1 LTGLRSFSLIDYL
14 SPRNQI
20 YPSYSTSYLQHL
32 GLRPF
37 ATAVRLRPFATAV
50 RLRPFATAV
59 RLRFLP
65 VFLNLI
71 SPWRKGYHT
80 QFIMDNKEVKKL
92 QEQLMAK
99 DCEVSQLREEIEKLK
114 EELDVWVNPTG
125 EVVMNREGMMLYEAS
140 QEENKKLKE
149 QQELLKVGI
158 RKELDILANSKSSY
172 PATRSHTELQKKN
185 EELKKD
191 LYETK
196 CKVENYEKYL
206 LDNEEEIKKLKK
218 ENEELKE
225 NKGWWRHQI
234 VKTLGWDEK
243 EGAKWNAPY
252 EHDVKV
258 RDIFETLEDYI
269 YLVRGGDKHDPETG
283 EVIGNTPS
291 LKEIKEENEE
301 LKEKL
306 EKMEEQLHKLMF
318 CQSKGA
324 EMYGN
329 QNKLLREKI
338 EKLTKE
344 LELRDCG
351 SKEEAIARGLME
363 ENEELKAEVD
373 KWRVAHQMGAEIPLM
388 IEKLKKKIEK
398 QDEII
403 LIKDHEYDELKKN
416 LELSEKLVKVE
427 AELFEKVEW
436 VEIIRCPDGW
446 SVGGSGT
453 IPDIFQPEEE
463 D

>member
-1 LTGLRSFSLIDYL
+1 
-14 SPRNQI
+14 
-20 YPSYSTSYLQHL
+20 
-32 GLRPF
+32 
-37 ATAVRLRPFATAV
+37 
-50 RLRPFATAV
+50 
-59 RLRFLP
+59 
-65 VFLNLI
+65 
-71 SPWRKGYHT
+71 
-80 QFIMDNKEVKKL
+80 
-92 QEQLMAK
+92 MAK
-99 DCEVSQLREEIEKLK
+99 DCEVSQLREEIGILK

-140 QEENKKLKE
+140 QEENEKLKEQQELLQKEHQEQIKFYRLCPSSACPPNRRDNPPTKDEFIKHLCDENVMLRTEIKGYQELEQELLKKEEAVRSLCKKTLEENEKLKEDNKKFKE

-172 PATRSHTELQKKN
+172 PATRSHTELQKEN
-185 EELKKD
+185 E
-191 LYETK
+191 
-196 CKVENYEKYL
+196 
-206 LDNEEEIKKLKK
+206 KLKK

-225 NKGWWRHQI
+225 NEGWWRHQI

-258 RDIFETLEDYI
+258 RDIFETIEDYI

-301 LKEKL
+301 LK
-306 EKMEEQLHKLMF
+306 
-318 CQSKGA
+318 
-324 EMYGN
+324 
-329 QNKLLREKI
+329 
-338 EKLTKE
+338 
-344 LELRDCG
+344 
-351 SKEEAIARGLME
+351 
-363 ENEELKAEVD
+363 AEVV
-373 KWRVAHQMGAEIPLM
+373 KWRVAHQIGDEIPLM

-436 VEIIRCPDGW
+436 VDEEENQNGDKVW

-453 IPDIFQPEEE
+453 LPDIFQTEEE

>member
-1 LTGLRSFSLIDYL
+1 
-14 SPRNQI
+14 
-20 YPSYSTSYLQHL
+20 
-32 GLRPF
+32 
-37 ATAVRLRPFATAV
+37 
-50 RLRPFATAV
+50 
-59 RLRFLP
+59 
-65 VFLNLI
+65 
-71 SPWRKGYHT
+71 
-80 QFIMDNKEVKKL
+80 MDNKEVKKL

-99 DCEVSQLREEIEKLK
+99 DCEVSQLREEIGILK

-140 QEENKKLKE
+140 QEENEKLKEQQELLQKEHQEQIKFYRLCPSSACPPNRRDNPPTKDEFIKHLCDENVMLRTEIKGYQELEQELLKKEEAVRSLCKKTLEENEKLKEDNKKFKE

-172 PATRSHTELQKKN
+172 PATRSHTELQKEN
-185 EELKKD
+185 E
-191 LYETK
+191 
-196 CKVENYEKYL
+196 
-206 LDNEEEIKKLKK
+206 KLKK

-225 NKGWWRHQI
+225 NEGWWRHQI

-258 RDIFETLEDYI
+258 RDIFETIEDYI

-291 LKEIKEENEE
+291 LKEIKEENE
-301 LKEKL
+301 
-306 EKMEEQLHKLMF
+306 
-318 CQSKGA
+318 
-324 EMYGN
+324 
-329 QNKLLREKI
+329 
-338 EKLTKE
+338 KLTKE

-363 ENEELKAEVD
+363 ENEKLKEEVELKKDAWCPELILKDLYENTNYKDPSLTIKDYIQKIEAEN
-373 KWRVAHQMGAEIPLM
+373 E
-388 IEKLKKKIEK
+388 ELKKKIEK

-436 VEIIRCPDGW
+436 VDEEEKNGGEKVW

-453 IPDIFQPEEE
+453 LPDIFQTEEE

>member
-1 LTGLRSFSLIDYL
+1 
-14 SPRNQI
+14 
-20 YPSYSTSYLQHL
+20 
-32 GLRPF
+32 
-37 ATAVRLRPFATAV
+37 
-50 RLRPFATAV
+50 
-59 RLRFLP
+59 
-65 VFLNLI
+65 
-71 SPWRKGYHT
+71 
-80 QFIMDNKEVKKL
+80 MDNKEVKKL

-99 DCEVSQLREEIEKLK
+99 DCEVSQLREEIGILK

-140 QEENKKLKE
+140 QEENEKLKEQQELLQKEHQEQIKFYRLCPSSACPPNRRDNPPTKDEFIKHLCDENVMLRTEIKGYQELEQELLKKEEAVRSLCKKTLEENEKLKEDNKKFKE

-172 PATRSHTELQKKN
+172 PATRSHTELQKEN
-185 EELKKD
+185 E
-191 LYETK
+191 
-196 CKVENYEKYL
+196 
-206 LDNEEEIKKLKK
+206 KLKK

-225 NKGWWRHQI
+225 NEGWWRHQI

-258 RDIFETLEDYI
+258 RDIFETIEDYI

-301 LKEKL
+301 LK
-306 EKMEEQLHKLMF
+306 
-318 CQSKGA
+318 
-324 EMYGN
+324 
-329 QNKLLREKI
+329 
-338 EKLTKE
+338 T
-344 LELRDCG
+344 
-351 SKEEAIARGLME
+351 
-363 ENEELKAEVD
+363 EVV
-373 KWRVAHQMGAEIPLM
+373 KWRVAHQIGAEIPLM

-427 AELFEKVEW
+427 AELFEKVEC
-436 VEIIRCPDGW
+436 VDEEENQNGDKVW

-453 IPDIFQPEEE
+453 LPDIFQTEEE
-463 D
+463 DWCVLNFKLSCS

>member
-1 LTGLRSFSLIDYL
+1 
-14 SPRNQI
+14 
-20 YPSYSTSYLQHL
+20 
-32 GLRPF
+32 
-37 ATAVRLRPFATAV
+37 
-50 RLRPFATAV
+50 
-59 RLRFLP
+59 
-65 VFLNLI
+65 
-71 SPWRKGYHT
+71 
-80 QFIMDNKEVKKL
+80 
-92 QEQLMAK
+92 MAK
-99 DCEVSQLREEIEKLK
+99 DCEVSQLREEIGILK

-140 QEENKKLKE
+140 QEENEKLKEQQELLQKEHQEQIKFYRLCPSSACPPNRRDNPPTKDEFIKHLCDENVMLRTEIKGYQELEQELLKKEEAVRSLCKKTLEENEKLKEDNKKFKE

>member
-1 LTGLRSFSLIDYL
+1 M
-14 SPRNQI
+14 
-20 YPSYSTSYLQHL
+20 
-32 GLRPF
+32 
-37 ATAVRLRPFATAV
+37 
-50 RLRPFATAV
+50 
-59 RLRFLP
+59 P

-99 DCEVSQLREEIEKLK
+99 DCEVSQLREEIGILK

-140 QEENKKLKE
+140 QEENEKLKEQQELLQKEHQEQIKFYRLCPSSACPPNRRDNPPTKDEFIKHLCDENVMLRTEIKGYQELEQELLKKEEAVRSLCKKTLEENEKLKEDNKKFKE

-172 PATRSHTELQKKN
+172 PATRSHTELQKEN
-185 EELKKD
+185 E
-191 LYETK
+191 
-196 CKVENYEKYL
+196 
-206 LDNEEEIKKLKK
+206 KLKK

-225 NKGWWRHQI
+225 NEGWWRHQI

-258 RDIFETLEDYI
+258 RDIFETIEDYI

-301 LKEKL
+301 LK
-306 EKMEEQLHKLMF
+306 
-318 CQSKGA
+318 
-324 EMYGN
+324 
-329 QNKLLREKI
+329 
-338 EKLTKE
+338 
-344 LELRDCG
+344 
-351 SKEEAIARGLME
+351 
-363 ENEELKAEVD
+363 AEVV
-373 KWRVAHQMGAEIPLM
+373 KWRVAHQIGAEIPLM

-453 IPDIFQPEEE
+453 LPDIFQTEEE

>member
-1 LTGLRSFSLIDYL
+1 
-14 SPRNQI
+14 
-20 YPSYSTSYLQHL
+20 
-32 GLRPF
+32 
-37 ATAVRLRPFATAV
+37 
-50 RLRPFATAV
+50 
-59 RLRFLP
+59 
-65 VFLNLI
+65 
-71 SPWRKGYHT
+71 
-80 QFIMDNKEVKKL
+80 MDNKEVKKL

-99 DCEVSQLREEIEKLK
+99 DCEVSQLREEIGILK

-140 QEENKKLKE
+140 QEENEKLKEQQELLQKEHQEQIKFYRLCPSSACPPNRRDNPPTKDEFIKHLCDENVMLRTEIKGYQELEQELLKKEEAVRSLCKKTLEENEKLKEDNKKFKE

-172 PATRSHTELQKKN
+172 PATRSHTELQKEN
-185 EELKKD
+185 E
-191 LYETK
+191 
-196 CKVENYEKYL
+196 
-206 LDNEEEIKKLKK
+206 KLKK

-225 NKGWWRHQI
+225 NEGWWRHQI

-258 RDIFETLEDYI
+258 RDIFETIEDYI

-291 LKEIKEENEE
+291 LKEIKEENE
-301 LKEKL
+301 
-306 EKMEEQLHKLMF
+306 
-318 CQSKGA
+318 
-324 EMYGN
+324 
-329 QNKLLREKI
+329 
-338 EKLTKE
+338 KLTKE

-363 ENEELKAEVD
+363 ENEELKAEVV
-373 KWRVAHQMGAEIPLM
+373 KWRVAHQIGAEIPLM

-453 IPDIFQPEEE
+453 LPDIFQTEEE
-463 D
+463 DWCVLNFKLSCS

>member
-1 LTGLRSFSLIDYL
+1 
-14 SPRNQI
+14 
-20 YPSYSTSYLQHL
+20 
-32 GLRPF
+32 
-37 ATAVRLRPFATAV
+37 
-50 RLRPFATAV
+50 
-59 RLRFLP
+59 
-65 VFLNLI
+65 
-71 SPWRKGYHT
+71 
-80 QFIMDNKEVKKL
+80 
-92 QEQLMAK
+92 MAK
-99 DCEVSQLREEIEKLK
+99 DCEVSQLREEIGILK

-140 QEENKKLKE
+140 QEENEKLKEQQELLQKEHQEQIKFYRLCPSSACPPNRRDNPPTKDEFIKHLCDENVMLRTEIKGYQELEQELLKKEEAVRSLCKKTLEENEKLKEDNKKFKE

-172 PATRSHTELQKKN
+172 PATRSHTELQKEN
-185 EELKKD
+185 E
-191 LYETK
+191 
-196 CKVENYEKYL
+196 
-206 LDNEEEIKKLKK
+206 KLKK

-225 NKGWWRHQI
+225 NEGWWRHQI

-258 RDIFETLEDYI
+258 RDIFETIEDYI

-301 LKEKL
+301 LK
-306 EKMEEQLHKLMF
+306 
-318 CQSKGA
+318 
-324 EMYGN
+324 
-329 QNKLLREKI
+329 
-338 EKLTKE
+338 T
-344 LELRDCG
+344 
-351 SKEEAIARGLME
+351 
-363 ENEELKAEVD
+363 EVV
-373 KWRVAHQMGAEIPLM
+373 KWRVAHQIGDEIPLM

-436 VEIIRCPDGW
+436 VDETDKQTIQARW

-453 IPDIFQPEEE
+453 LPDIFQTEEE

>member
-1 LTGLRSFSLIDYL
+1 
-14 SPRNQI
+14 
-20 YPSYSTSYLQHL
+20 
-32 GLRPF
+32 
-37 ATAVRLRPFATAV
+37 
-50 RLRPFATAV
+50 
-59 RLRFLP
+59 
-65 VFLNLI
+65 
-71 SPWRKGYHT
+71 
-80 QFIMDNKEVKKL
+80 MDNKEVKKL

-99 DCEVSQLREEIEKLK
+99 DCEVSQLREEIGILK

-140 QEENKKLKE
+140 QEENEKLKEQQELLQKEHQEQIKFYRLCPSSACPPNRRDNPPTKDEFIKHLCDENVMLRTEIKGYQELEQELLKKEEAVRSLCKKTLEENEKLKEDNKKFKE

-172 PATRSHTELQKKN
+172 PATRSHTELQKEN
-185 EELKKD
+185 E
-191 LYETK
+191 
-196 CKVENYEKYL
+196 
-206 LDNEEEIKKLKK
+206 KLKK

-225 NKGWWRHQI
+225 NEGWWRHQI

-258 RDIFETLEDYI
+258 RDIFETIEDYI

-291 LKEIKEENEE
+291 LKEIKEENE
-301 LKEKL
+301 
-306 EKMEEQLHKLMF
+306 
-318 CQSKGA
+318 
-324 EMYGN
+324 
-329 QNKLLREKI
+329 
-338 EKLTKE
+338 KLTKE

-363 ENEELKAEVD
+363 ENEELKAEVV

-388 IEKLKKKIEK
+388 IEKLKEKIEK

-427 AELFEKVEW
+427 AELFKKVEW
-436 VEIIRCPDGW
+436 VDETDKQTIQARW

-453 IPDIFQPEEE
+453 LPDIFQTEEE
-463 D
+463 DWCVLNFKLSCS

>member
-1 LTGLRSFSLIDYL
+1 
-14 SPRNQI
+14 
-20 YPSYSTSYLQHL
+20 
-32 GLRPF
+32 
-37 ATAVRLRPFATAV
+37 
-50 RLRPFATAV
+50 
-59 RLRFLP
+59 
-65 VFLNLI
+65 
-71 SPWRKGYHT
+71 
-80 QFIMDNKEVKKL
+80 MDNKEVKKL

-99 DCEVSQLREEIEKLK
+99 DCEVSQLREEIGILK

-140 QEENKKLKE
+140 QEENEKLKEQQELLQKEHQEQIKFYRLCPSSACPPNRRDNPPTKDEFIKHLCDENVMLRTEIKGYQELEQELLKKEEAVRSLCKKTLEENEKLKEDNKKFKE

-172 PATRSHTELQKKN
+172 PATRSHTELQKEN
-185 EELKKD
+185 E
-191 LYETK
+191 
-196 CKVENYEKYL
+196 
-206 LDNEEEIKKLKK
+206 KLKK

-225 NKGWWRHQI
+225 NEGWWRHQI

-258 RDIFETLEDYI
+258 RDIFETIEDYI

-301 LKEKL
+301 LK
-306 EKMEEQLHKLMF
+306 
-318 CQSKGA
+318 
-324 EMYGN
+324 
-329 QNKLLREKI
+329 
-338 EKLTKE
+338 
-344 LELRDCG
+344 
-351 SKEEAIARGLME
+351 
-363 ENEELKAEVD
+363 AEVV
-373 KWRVAHQMGAEIPLM
+373 KWRVAHQIGAEIPLM

-427 AELFEKVEW
+427 AELFEKVEC
-436 VEIIRCPDGW
+436 VDEEENQNGDKVW

-453 IPDIFQPEEE
+453 LPDIFQTEEE
-463 D
+463 DWCVLNFKLSCS

>member
-1 LTGLRSFSLIDYL
+1 
-14 SPRNQI
+14 
-20 YPSYSTSYLQHL
+20 
-32 GLRPF
+32 
-37 ATAVRLRPFATAV
+37 
-50 RLRPFATAV
+50 
-59 RLRFLP
+59 
-65 VFLNLI
+65 
-71 SPWRKGYHT
+71 
-80 QFIMDNKEVKKL
+80 
-92 QEQLMAK
+92 MAK
-99 DCEVSQLREEIEKLK
+99 DCEVSQLREEIGILK

-140 QEENKKLKE
+140 QEENEKLKEQQELLQKEHQEQIKFYRLCPSSACPPNRRDNPPTKDEFIKHLCDENVMLRTEIKGYQELEQELLKKEEAVRSLCKKTLEENEKLKEDNKKFKE

-172 PATRSHTELQKKN
+172 PATRSHTELQKEN
-185 EELKKD
+185 E
-191 LYETK
+191 
-196 CKVENYEKYL
+196 
-206 LDNEEEIKKLKK
+206 KLKK

-225 NKGWWRHQI
+225 NEGWWRHQI

-258 RDIFETLEDYI
+258 RDIFETIEDYI

-301 LKEKL
+301 LK
-306 EKMEEQLHKLMF
+306 
-318 CQSKGA
+318 
-324 EMYGN
+324 
-329 QNKLLREKI
+329 
-338 EKLTKE
+338 
-344 LELRDCG
+344 
-351 SKEEAIARGLME
+351 
-363 ENEELKAEVD
+363 AEVV
-373 KWRVAHQMGAEIPLM
+373 KWRGAHQIGAEIPLM

-436 VEIIRCPDGW
+436 VDEEEKNGGEKVW

-453 IPDIFQPEEE
+453 LPDIFQTEEE